1 MKREARADV
10 AVPLVAGAAG
20 TAAMVAGIS
29 TPSMWNDE
37 LATYSAI
44 TRSLGG
50 LWQLAQNIDAHF
62 LPYYTVMHFW
72 AKLGDDLWWLRLP
85 TALAVGVTAGL
96 LADLGRR
103 LGSRAAGI
111 WAAVVFVLLPFTS
124 YHGQNARPYAFA
136 ALAAVLSFWALHRA
150 IDGTGRRPWVTYTL
164 TVLFL
169 GCTHLMAVLV
179 LPAHLLVAWRSKRRW
194 LIHAGIGLV
203 PWAGLVVLGT
213 LQSQAVSWIERPDWK
228 TFTGLPGALT
238 GSTALALLLIGA
250 AVIGSGTPLKPW
262 RSGLWVWLLLP
273 PLLLFAVSWV
283 AMPLY
288 VDRYFFAA
296 APALALLAGL
306 ALAQVRPPA
315 AVALLLVGGI
325 VALPDLTLN
334 RAQDGRREDYPFVI
348 DTIERAYRPG
358 DVVIYGQA
366 PQREGVLYYR
376 RSAEGFPADVLR
388 RGASRVPG
396 TFGFAERGD
405 LNHVLSQATRVWT
418 IWRGNPA
425 RGVEDLG
432 RVAPAK
438 LRSLTVLGFEPVQT
452 WEPDRSP
459 GLMLVLFI
467 RK

>member
-1 MKREARADV
+1 MNRTDV
-10 AVPLVAGAAG
+10 AIPLSAGAVG
-20 TAAMVAGIS
+20 TAAMVVGIS
-29 TPSMWNDE
+29 TPSLWNDE

-72 AKLGDDLWWLRLP
+72 AEFGDDLWWLRLP

-103 LGSRAAGI
+103 LCSRTAGI
-111 WAAVVFVLLPFTS
+111 WAAVAFLLLPFTS

-150 IDGTGRRPWVTYTL
+150 IGQTGRRPWVAYTL
-164 TVLFL
+164 SVLFL

-179 LPAHLLVAWRSKRRW
+179 LPAQLLVAWRSGDLRRF
-194 LIHAGIGLV
+194 LIPAAIGLV
-203 PWAGLVVLGT
+203 PWAGLVVLGA
-213 LQSQAVSWIERPDWK
+213 LQSEAVGWIERPDWK
-228 TFTGLPGALT
+228 TVTSLPGALT
-238 GSTALALLLIGA
+238 GSGGLALLLIGA
-250 AVIGSGTPLKPW
+250 AVAGSGTPLKPW
-262 RSGLWVWLLLP
+262 LSGLWTWLLLP

-283 AMPLY
+283 TIPLY

-306 ALAQVRPPA
+306 ALARVRPPA
-315 AVALLLVGGI
+315 ALALLLVGGI
-325 VALPDLTLN
+325 VALPDLALN
-334 RAQDGRREDYPFVI
+334 RAQDGRREDYPFVVE
-348 DTIERAYRPG
+348 TIERAYQPG
-358 DVVIYGQA
+358 DVLIYGSA
-366 PQREGVLYYR
+366 PQREGILYYR
-376 RSAEGFPADVLR
+376 RTTDGFPSDVLR
-388 RGASRVPG
+388 RGTSRVPG
-396 TFGFAERGD
+396 TFGFVERGD
-405 LNHVLSQATRVWT
+405 LNHVLSQATRVWAV
-418 IWRGNPA
+418 WRGNPA
-425 RGVEDLG
+425 LGVEDLG

-438 LRSLTVLGFEPVQT
+438 LRSLRVLGFEPLRT

-459 GLMLVLFI
+459 GLVLVLFG